1 MSKKRSSKK
10 RKKKTVLKKSVFKQK
25 HCSLKNSHKSDT
37 CLDDRLLIKIGN
49 ILNQYEKSNIII
61 ENSRKRIHKQISD
74 KLSEMSQCNSEK
86 CWLTIQEIISRL
98 SPEELK
104 LFKDSFKPKKP
115 SEWDKDPNT
124 WLTTSQLKLILEQ
137 LEQKYSNFKEYGA
150 LPMDFEKRNQS
161 GCISGDLCNIDL
173 QQHFREK
180 KHNIGVVFNLDDHDE
195 PGSHWTAMYVEL
207 LPRCREKPSAYYFDS
222 VGSKPPKEI
231 KALVDKLQD
240 QHQSIKGT
248 QLDFLY
254 NDIQHQKENTECGIY
269 ALHFLE
275 TMLKGMDFEKYIENK
290 NSDKYME
297 NFRNY
302 YFIDE

>member
-1 MSKKRSSKK
+1 MS
-10 RKKKTVLKKSVFKQK
+10 RKKKTIKKKRSHFRKDHCSPKKSGSSISCIDQNLL
-25 HCSLKNSHKSDT
+25 LKVVD
-37 CLDDRLLIKIGN
+37 
-49 ILNQYEKSNIII
+49 ILNNHINANIKK
-61 ENSRKRIHKQISD
+61 ENNHKLHEEISD
-74 KLSEMSQCNSEK
+74 KISEISDCDSEK
-86 CWLTIQEIISRL
+86 CWSSIHEIVNNLTES
-98 SPEELK
+98 ELEQ
-104 LFKDSFKPKKP
+104 FKSSFKPRMP
-115 SEWDKDPNT
+115 SKWKQNPTT
-124 WLTTSQLKLILEQ
+124 WLTTSDIENCLKQYEG
-137 LEQKYSNFKEYGA
+137 KHKNFKCYGA
-150 LPMDFEKRNQS
+150 LPMDFDLKNNNS
-161 GCISGDLCNIDL
+161 CVSGDLCNI
-173 QQHFREK
+173 
-180 KHNIGVVFNLDDHDE
+180 NIRRHLENDECCIGTVFNLDDHDE